1 MKVKIIFFSYYLLFK
16 LYRSYEPKATI
27 VLNHCHRH
35 PMNYFTPIKLY
46 PVISNV
52 YTEMISLFQN
62 DISVANALQIFR
74 EKIIVNEGKIH
85 YLNLVDAGIKPDV
98 DFLYDLYYI
107 HIGMSK
113 FTSPFTKRVESLV
126 ESVNFYNTNIGTES
140 AVIDFVENDIV
151 IAIRT
156 PFMRTVNTDT
166 VLVCSTN
173 FNINK
178 TWFMFGQNDNE
189 IIMPVGVIIATDD
202 SECMLEAGL
211 NLWKRLGGTIK
222 TVVVEFIHCNT
233 FQSVFPKT
241 TVSVSK
247 FHFLLGVW
255 KWFFNDTKK
264 NDLNDKLNC
273 FIELKKLVYS
283 ENFTVKHN
291 LDTKFAS
298 VLLTKYPNFQK
309 FMQNIFRTDF
319 LFCSSIVTNP
329 CSSLFERKLIY
340 YQTKSFSIL
349 QMFHFVIDEIELFY
363 NNFSTGNVFEQQLV
377 LNNIEDMEENEENFT
392 YYCVDDNFSMYLIES
407 DKHGIYFVDTN
418 IGLCSCTINDVGAP
432 CIHQVFLNNHLK
444 VEAKVDQSS
453 VIKSINCSLDAPK
466 LNVFKVNSKDEQIF
480 DKNEFENILS
490 EFRLVNNKIKNE
502 FINDPSYF
510 KDSLQSFVSTVKN
523 NLISDESLFLACHSL
538 KNTNLLNLDENS

>member
-1 MKVKIIFFSYYLLFK
+1 
-16 LYRSYEPKATI
+16 
-27 VLNHCHRH
+27 
-35 PMNYFTPIKLY
+35 MNYFTPIKLY

-52 YTEMISLFQN
+52 YTEIISLLQN
-62 DISVANALQIFR
+62 NISVAKSLQIFR
-74 EKIIVNEGKIH
+74 DKIILNEGKIH

-98 DFLYDLYYI
+98 DFLYDLYYM

-113 FTSPFTKRVESLV
+113 FTSVFTKRVESLA
-126 ESVNFYNTNIGTES
+126 ESVNYYNTNVETES
-140 AVIDFVENDIV
+140 AVIDFVENNIV
-151 IAIRT
+151 IGIRT
-156 PFMRTVNTDT
+156 PFMKTVNTDT

-189 IIMPVGVIIATDD
+189 IIMPVGVITATDD
-202 SECMLEAGL
+202 SECMLKAGL
-211 NLWKRLGGTIK
+211 NLWKRLGGTFK

-233 FQSVFPKT
+233 FQSVFPET

-255 KWFFNDTKK
+255 KWFFNVTKK

-283 ENFTVKHN
+283 ENFTVDHS
-291 LDTKFAS
+291 LDTTFAS
-298 VLLTKYPNFQK
+298 VLFTKYPNFQK
-309 FMQNIFRTDF
+309 FLQNYFRTDV
-319 LFCSSIVTNP
+319 LSCSSIATNP

-363 NNFSTGNVFEQQLV
+363 TNFSTDNVSKQKLI
-377 LNNIEDMEENEENFT
+377 LNNIENMEEDEDNFT

-407 DKHGIYFVDTN
+407 DKHGIYFVDTD

-432 CIHQVFLNNHLK
+432 CIHQVFLNNYLK
-444 VEAKVDQSS
+444 VKSKVDQPS
-453 VIKSINCSLDAPK
+453 VIKSINCSLNAPM
-466 LNVFKVNSKDEQIF
+466 LNVLNMNSKDEQIF

-490 EFRLVNNKIKNE
+490 EFRLVTNKIRDQ

-510 KDSLQSFVSTVKN
+510 KDSMQSYVSTVKN

-538 KNTNLLNLDENS
+538 KNTILSNSDENS